1 MEVQSIINQFEA
13 IKNEMF
19 DSFNE
24 HHRMR
29 LQHVAM
35 LLLLDGMIEKFKS
48 IEVLLDKDQS
58 EGISIIHRSLLEAS
72 VSLQY
77 ILNDSKKF
85 ARQRGRAFYFF
96 YRWQSGKK
104 AKNMIAQEPYGID
117 GSELKAKLLEN
128 WQSHDEKRFNDID
141 SYIGYFKDEY
151 EKYFCIRDETK
162 RKKQLQNWFNQDGTL
177 NSIFDMFCKVDRE
190 DDYRAFYAISSM
202 DVHAS
207 GAISHGR
214 IKAGQFVINYDVQPV
229 VESTCVLWILRAEQ
243 ELAEYLTLSN
253 NSNIILQM
261 NIIENNWKNKMG
273 I

>member
-1 MEVQSIINQFEA
+1 MAAQSIINQFEA

-24 HHRMR
+24 HHRAG
-29 LQHVAM
+29 LHQVAM
-35 LLLLDGMIEKFKS
+35 LLLLDGMIEKFEA
-48 IEVLLDKDQS
+48 IEVLLDKDQV
-58 EGISIIHRSLLEAS
+58 EGISVIHRSLLEAS

-77 ILNDSKKF
+77 ILNDSRKF
-85 ARQRGRAFYFF
+85 ACQRGRAFYFF

-104 AKNMIAQEPYGID
+104 AKNIIAQEPYGIN
-117 GSELKAKLLEN
+117 GVELKAKLLEN
-128 WQSHDEKRFNDID
+128 WQNHDENRFNDID
-141 SYIGYFKDEY
+141 SYIDYFKAEY
-151 EKYFCIRDETK
+151 EKCFCIRDETK
-162 RKKQLQNWFNQDGTL
+162 RRKQLQNWFNQDGTL

-190 DDYRAFYAISSM
+190 DDYRTFYAPSSM

-207 GAISHGR
+207 GAVSHGI
-214 IKAGQFVINYDVQPV
+214 IKEGQFVINYDVQPV

-243 ELAEYLTLSN
+243 ELAEYLTLNN

-261 NIIENNWKNKMG
+261 HIIENTWKHKMS